1 MVDISD
7 KVLSARVAIAEGK
20 IFMDKKTIKSIE
32 DKSLPKG
39 DVLTVAKI
47 SGIQAA
53 KKTYESIPMCHQI
66 NLSFIDVSF
75 IIETD
80 CIKISAIAKTNEAT
94 GVEME
99 ALSAVS
105 NAALTI
111 YDMCK
116 SADKNM
122 SISNISLIKKT
133 GGKTSHNTNY
143 RPKVGVITLSDS
155 VFSGENQDLSGLIL
169 YNGFR
174 DSGCI
179 VEDTIILPD
188 GSEELIPTIK
198 EWSSKNVELILTTGG
213 TGLGSRDLT
222 TGIIEKIFD
231 SKLPGVEQALH
242 SYGYTKIKS
251 AMLSRLLAGVMGKTI
266 IICLPGSPGAV
277 KDALNVLIP
286 FIFHSFHMLRDEKH

>member
-7 KVLSARVAIAEGK
+7 KVLSARVARAQGK
-20 IFMDKKTIKSIE
+20 IFMDKKTIKLIK
-32 DKSLPKG
+32 DKSVSKG

-66 NLSFIDVSF
+66 NLSFVDLSF
-75 IIETD
+75 LIETD
-80 CIKISAIAKTNEAT
+80 CIIISSVAKTNEAT

-99 ALSAVS
+99 ALNAVS

-116 SADKNM
+116 SVDKNM
-122 SISNISLIKKT
+122 SIGDVSLIKKT
-133 GGKTSHNTNY
+133 GGKTSHNINY
-143 RPKVGVITLSDS
+143 RPKVGIITLSDS
-155 VFSGENQDLSGLIL
+155 VFSGKNKDLSGLIL
-169 YNGFR
+169 SNGFR

-188 GSEELIPTIK
+188 GSEELIPIIK

-242 SYGYTKIKS
+242 SYGYSKIKS

-286 FIFHSFHMLRDEKH
+286 SIFHSFHILRDEKH

>member
-1 MVDISD
+1 
-7 KVLSARVAIAEGK
+7 
-20 IFMDKKTIKSIE
+20 
-32 DKSLPKG
+32 
-39 DVLTVAKI
+39 
-47 SGIQAA
+47 
-53 KKTYESIPMCHQI
+53 
-66 NLSFIDVSF
+66 
-75 IIETD
+75 
-80 CIKISAIAKTNEAT
+80 
-94 GVEME
+94 
-99 ALSAVS
+99 
-105 NAALTI
+105 
-111 YDMCK
+111 MCK

-155 VFSGENQDLSGLIL
+155 AFSGKNKDLSGLIL
-169 YNGFR
+169 SNGFR

>member
-7 KVLSARVAIAEGK
+7 KVLSARVARAQGK
-20 IFMDKKTIKSIE
+20 IFMDKKTIKLIK
-32 DKSLPKG
+32 DKSVSKG

-66 NLSFIDVSF
+66 NLSFVDLSF
-75 IIETD
+75 LIETD
-80 CIKISAIAKTNEAT
+80 CIKISSVAKTNEAT

-116 SADKNM
+116 SVDKNM
-122 SISNISLIKKT
+122 SIGDVSLIKKT

-143 RPKVGVITLSDS
+143 RPKVGIITLSDS
-155 VFSGENQDLSGLIL
+155 VFSGKNKDLSGLIL
-169 YNGFR
+169 SEGFR

-251 AMLSRLLAGVMGKTI
+251 AML
-266 IICLPGSPGAV
+266 
-277 KDALNVLIP
+277 
-286 FIFHSFHMLRDEKH
+286 

>member
-7 KVLSARVAIAEGK
+7 KVLSARVAIAQGK

-80 CIKISAIAKTNEAT
+80 CIKINAIAKTNEAT

-169 YNGFR
+169 SNGFR

-286 FIFHSFHMLRDEKH
+286 FIFHSFHMLKDEKH

>member
-1 MVDISD
+1 
-7 KVLSARVAIAEGK
+7 
-20 IFMDKKTIKSIE
+20 
-32 DKSLPKG
+32 
-39 DVLTVAKI
+39 
-47 SGIQAA
+47 
-53 KKTYESIPMCHQI
+53 MCHQI

-122 SISNISLIKKT
+122 SISNVSLIKKT
-133 GGKTSHNTNY
+133 GGKTSHKTNY
-143 RPKVGVITLSDS
+143 RPKVGIITLSDS
-155 VFSGENQDLSGLIL
+155 AFSGENQDLSGLIL
-169 YNGFR
+169 SEGFR

-179 VEDTIILPD
+179 IEETIILPD
-188 GSEELIPTIK
+188 GSKKLIPTIK

-213 TGLGSRDLT
+213 TGLGPRDLT
-222 TGIIEKIFD
+222 TGIIEKILD

-277 KDALNVLIP
+277 KDASLTAPGDPGLSLIH
-286 FIFHSFHMLRDEKH
+286 I

>member
-7 KVLSARVAIAEGK
+7 KVLSARVARAQGK
-20 IFMDKKTIKSIE
+20 IFMDKKTIKLIK
-32 DKSLPKG
+32 DKSVSKG

-66 NLSFIDVSF
+66 NLSFIDLSF
-75 IIETD
+75 LIETD
-80 CIKISAIAKTNEAT
+80 CIIISSVAKTNEAT

-99 ALSAVS
+99 ALNAVS

-116 SADKNM
+116 SVDKNM
-122 SISNISLIKKT
+122 SIGDVSLIKKT
-133 GGKTSHNTNY
+133 GGKTSHNINY
-143 RPKVGVITLSDS
+143 RPKVGIITLSDS
-155 VFSGENQDLSGLIL
+155 VFSGKNKDLSGLIL
-169 YNGFR
+169 SNGFR

-188 GSEELIPTIK
+188 GSEELIPIIK

>member
-1 MVDISD
+1 
-7 KVLSARVAIAEGK
+7 
-20 IFMDKKTIKSIE
+20 MDKKTIKSIE

-80 CIKISAIAKTNEAT
+80 CIKINAIAKTNEAT

-169 YNGFR
+169 SNGFR

-286 FIFHSFHMLRDEKH
+286 FIFHSFHMLKDEKH

>member
-1 MVDISD
+1 MIDISD
-7 KVLSARVAIAEGK
+7 KVLSARVAIAQGK

-32 DKSLPKG
+32 NKSLSKG

-122 SISNISLIKKT
+122 SISNVCLIKKT
-133 GGKTSHNTNY
+133 GGKSSHNTNY

-155 VFSGENQDLSGLIL
+155 AFSGENQDLSGLIL
-169 YNGFR
+169 SEGFR
-174 DSGCI
+174 DSGCTI
-179 VEDTIILPD
+179 KETIILPD

-222 TGIIEKIFD
+222 TGIIEKILD

-286 FIFHSFHMLRDEKH
+286 SIFHSFHILRDEKH

>member
-1 MVDISD
+1 MIDISD
-7 KVLSARVAIAEGK
+7 KVLSARVAIAQGK

-53 KKTYESIPMCHQI
+53 KKTYDSIPMCHQI

-75 IIETD
+75 TIEAD
-80 CIKISAIAKTNEAT
+80 GIKISAIAKTNEAT

-122 SISNISLIKKT
+122 SISNVSLIKKT
-133 GGKTSHNTNY
+133 GGKTSHKTNY
-143 RPKVGVITLSDS
+143 RPKVGIITLSDS
-155 VFSGENQDLSGLIL
+155 AFSGENQDLSGLIL
-169 YNGFR
+169 SEGFR

-179 VEDTIILPD
+179 IEETIILPD
-188 GSEELIPTIK
+188 GSKKLIPIIK

-222 TGIIEKIFD
+222 TGIIEKILD

-286 FIFHSFHMLRDEKH
+286 SIFHSFHILRDEKH

>member
-7 KVLSARVAIAEGK
+7 KVLSARVAIAQGK

-66 NLSFIDVSF
+66 NLSFIDISF

-169 YNGFR
+169 SNGFR

-286 FIFHSFHMLRDEKH
+286 SIFHSFHILRDEKH

>member
-7 KVLSARVAIAEGK
+7 KVLSARVAIAQGK

-133 GGKTSHNTNY
+133 GGKTSGNTNY
-143 RPKVGVITLSDS
+143 RPKVGIITLSDS
-155 VFSGENQDLSGLIL
+155 VFSGKNKDLSGLIL
-169 YNGFR
+169 SNGFR
-174 DSGCI
+174 DSGCK

-188 GSEELIPTIK
+188 GSEELIPIIK

>member
-7 KVLSARVAIAEGK
+7 KVLSARVARAQGK
-20 IFMDKKTIKSIE
+20 IFMDKKTIKLIK
-32 DKSLPKG
+32 DKSVSKG

-66 NLSFIDVSF
+66 NLSFIDLSF
-75 IIETD
+75 LIETD
-80 CIKISAIAKTNEAT
+80 CIIISSVAKTNEAT

-99 ALSAVS
+99 ALNAVS

-116 SADKNM
+116 SVDKNM
-122 SISNISLIKKT
+122 SIGDVSLIKKT
-133 GGKTSHNTNY
+133 GGKTSHNINY
-143 RPKVGVITLSDS
+143 RPKVGIITLSDS
-155 VFSGENQDLSGLIL
+155 VFSGKNKDLSGLIL
-169 YNGFR
+169 SNGFR

-188 GSEELIPTIK
+188 GSEELIPIIK

-242 SYGYTKIKS
+242 SYGYSKIKS

-266 IICLPGSPGAV
+266 IICLPGSTGAV

>member
-7 KVLSARVAIAEGK
+7 KVLSARVARAQGK
-20 IFMDKKTIKSIE
+20 IFMDKKTIKLIK
-32 DKSLPKG
+32 DKSVSKG

-66 NLSFIDVSF
+66 NLSFVDLSF
-75 IIETD
+75 LIETD
-80 CIKISAIAKTNEAT
+80 CIKISSVAKTNEAT

-116 SADKNM
+116 SVDKNM
-122 SISNISLIKKT
+122 LIGDVSLIKKT
-133 GGKTSHNTNY
+133 GGKTSNNTNY
-143 RPKVGVITLSDS
+143 RPKVGIITLSDS
-155 VFSGENQDLSGLIL
+155 VFSGKNKDLSGLIL
-169 YNGFR
+169 SEGFR

-286 FIFHSFHMLRDEKH
+286 SIFHSFHMLRDEKH

>member
-75 IIETD
+75 IIEKD

-133 GGKTSHNTNY
+133 GGKTSHSTNY

-169 YNGFR
+169 SNGFR

-231 SKLPGVEQALH
+231 SKLP
-242 SYGYTKIKS
+242 
-251 AMLSRLLAGVMGKTI
+251 
-266 IICLPGSPGAV
+266 
-277 KDALNVLIP
+277 
-286 FIFHSFHMLRDEKH
+286 

>member
-7 KVLSARVAIAEGK
+7 KVLSARVARAQGK
-20 IFMDKKTIKSIE
+20 IFMDKKTIKLIK
-32 DKSLPKG
+32 DKSVSKG

-66 NLSFIDVSF
+66 NLSFVDLSF
-75 IIETD
+75 LIETD
-80 CIKISAIAKTNEAT
+80 CIKISSVAKTNEAT

-116 SADKNM
+116 SVDKNM
-122 SISNISLIKKT
+122 LIGDVSLIKKT
-133 GGKTSHNTNY
+133 GGKTSNNTNY
-143 RPKVGVITLSDS
+143 RPKVGIITLSDS
-155 VFSGENQDLSGLIL
+155 VFSGKNKDLSGLIL
-169 YNGFR
+169 SEGFR

-286 FIFHSFHMLRDEKH
+286 SIFHSFHILRDEKH

>member
-7 KVLSARVAIAEGK
+7 KVLSARVARAQGK
-20 IFMDKKTIKSIE
+20 IFMDKKTIKLIK
-32 DKSLPKG
+32 DKSVSKG

-66 NLSFIDVSF
+66 NLSFVDLSF
-75 IIETD
+75 LIETD
-80 CIKISAIAKTNEAT
+80 CIKISSVAKTNEAT

-116 SADKNM
+116 SVDKNM
-122 SISNISLIKKT
+122 SIGDVSLIKKT

-143 RPKVGVITLSDS
+143 RPKVGIITLSDS
-155 VFSGENQDLSGLIL
+155 VFSGKNKDLSGLIL
-169 YNGFR
+169 SEGFR

-286 FIFHSFHMLRDEKH
+286 SIFHSFHILRDEKH

>member
-1 MVDISD
+1 MIDISD
-7 KVLSARVAIAEGK
+7 KVLSARVAIAQGK

-32 DKSLPKG
+32 NKSLPKG

-66 NLSFIDVSF
+66 NLSFIDISF
-75 IIETD
+75 IIKTD

-133 GGKTSHNTNY
+133 GGKTSGNTNY
-143 RPKVGVITLSDS
+143 RPKVGIITLSDS
-155 VFSGENQDLSGLIL
+155 VFSGKNKDLSGLIL
-169 YNGFR
+169 SNGFR

-188 GSEELIPTIK
+188 GSEELIPIIK

-286 FIFHSFHMLRDEKH
+286 SIFHSFHMLRDEKH

>member
-7 KVLSARVAIAEGK
+7 KVLSARVAIAQGK

-169 YNGFR
+169 SNGFR

-286 FIFHSFHMLRDEKH
+286 SIFHSFHILRDEKH

>member
-7 KVLSARVAIAEGK
+7 KVLSARVARAQGK
-20 IFMDKKTIKSIE
+20 IFMDKKTIKLIK
-32 DKSLPKG
+32 DKSVSKG

-66 NLSFIDVSF
+66 NLSFVDLSF
-75 IIETD
+75 LIETD
-80 CIKISAIAKTNEAT
+80 CIIISSVAKTNEAT

-99 ALSAVS
+99 ALNAVS

-122 SISNISLIKKT
+122 SISNVSLIKKT

-143 RPKVGVITLSDS
+143 RPKVGIITLSDS
-155 VFSGENQDLSGLIL
+155 VFSGKNKDLSGLIL
-169 YNGFR
+169 SNGFR

>member
-7 KVLSARVAIAEGK
+7 KVLSARVARAQGK
-20 IFMDKKTIKSIE
+20 IFMDKKTIKLIK
-32 DKSLPKG
+32 DKSVSKG

-66 NLSFIDVSF
+66 NLSFVDLSF
-75 IIETD
+75 LIETD
-80 CIKISAIAKTNEAT
+80 CIIISSVAKTNEAT

-99 ALSAVS
+99 ALNAVS

-122 SISNISLIKKT
+122 SISNVSLIKKT

-143 RPKVGVITLSDS
+143 RPKVGIITLSDS
-155 VFSGENQDLSGLIL
+155 VFSGKNKDLSGLIL
-169 YNGFR
+169 SNGFR

-188 GSEELIPTIK
+188 GSEELIPIIK

-242 SYGYTKIKS
+242 SYGYSKIKS

>member
-133 GGKTSHNTNY
+133 GGKPSHSTNY

-155 VFSGENQDLSGLIL
+155 VFSGENQDLSGSIL
-169 YNGFR
+169 SNGFR

>member
-7 KVLSARVAIAEGK
+7 KVLSARVARAQGK
-20 IFMDKKTIKSIE
+20 IFMDKKTIKLIK
-32 DKSLPKG
+32 DKSVSKG

-66 NLSFIDVSF
+66 NLSFVDLSF
-75 IIETD
+75 LIETD
-80 CIKISAIAKTNEAT
+80 CIIISSVAKTNEAT

-99 ALSAVS
+99 ALNAVS

-122 SISNISLIKKT
+122 SISNVSLIKKT
-133 GGKTSHNTNY
+133 GGKTSHNINY
-143 RPKVGVITLSDS
+143 RPKVGIITLSDS
-155 VFSGENQDLSGLIL
+155 VFSGKNKDLSGLIL
-169 YNGFR
+169 SNGFR

-188 GSEELIPTIK
+188 GSEELIPIIK

>member
-7 KVLSARVAIAEGK
+7 KVLSARVARAQGK
-20 IFMDKKTIKSIE
+20 IFMDKKTIKLIK
-32 DKSLPKG
+32 DKSVSKG

-66 NLSFIDVSF
+66 NLSFVDLSF
-75 IIETD
+75 LIETD
-80 CIKISAIAKTNEAT
+80 CIIISSVAKTNEAT

-99 ALSAVS
+99 ALNAVS

-116 SADKNM
+116 SVDKNM
-122 SISNISLIKKT
+122 SIGDVSLIKKT
-133 GGKTSHNTNY
+133 GGKTSHNINY
-143 RPKVGVITLSDS
+143 RPKVGIITLSDS
-155 VFSGENQDLSGLIL
+155 VFSGKNKDLSGLIL
-169 YNGFR
+169 SNGFR

-188 GSEELIPTIK
+188 GSEELIPIIK

-213 TGLGSRDLT
+213 TGLGPRDLT

-242 SYGYTKIKS
+242 SYGYSKIKS

-286 FIFHSFHMLRDEKH
+286 SIFHSFHILRDEKH

>member
-1 MVDISD
+1 MIDISD
-7 KVLSARVAIAEGK
+7 KVLSARVAIAQGK

-122 SISNISLIKKT
+122 SISNVSLIKKT
-133 GGKTSHNTNY
+133 GGKTSHKTNY

-155 VFSGENQDLSGLIL
+155 TFSGENQDLSGLIL
-169 YNGFR
+169 SEGFR

-179 VEDTIILPD
+179 IEETIILPD

-222 TGIIEKIFD
+222 TGIIEKILD

-242 SYGYTKIKS
+242 NYGYTKIKS

-286 FIFHSFHMLRDEKH
+286 SIFHSFHILRDEKH

>member
-7 KVLSARVAIAEGK
+7 KVLSARVAIAQGK

-169 YNGFR
+169 SNGFR

-286 FIFHSFHMLRDEKH
+286 SIFHSFHMLRDEKH

>member
-7 KVLSARVAIAEGK
+7 KVLSARVAIAQGK

-75 IIETD
+75 IIETN
-80 CIKISAIAKTNEAT
+80 CIKIRAIAKTNEAT

-133 GGKTSHNTNY
+133 GGKTSHSTNY

-169 YNGFR
+169 SNGFR

>member
-7 KVLSARVAIAEGK
+7 KVLSARVARAQGK
-20 IFMDKKTIKSIE
+20 IFMDKKTIKLIK
-32 DKSLPKG
+32 DKSVSKG

-66 NLSFIDVSF
+66 NLSFVDLSF
-75 IIETD
+75 LIETD
-80 CIKISAIAKTNEAT
+80 CIKISSVAKTNEAT

-116 SADKNM
+116 SVDKNM
-122 SISNISLIKKT
+122 LIGDVSLIKKT
-133 GGKTSHNTNY
+133 GGKTSNNTNY
-143 RPKVGVITLSDS
+143 RPKVGIITLSDS
-155 VFSGENQDLSGLIL
+155 VFSGKNKDLSGLIL
-169 YNGFR
+169 SDGFR

-286 FIFHSFHMLRDEKH
+286 SIFHSFHILRDEKH

>member
-7 KVLSARVAIAEGK
+7 KVLSARVARAQGK
-20 IFMDKKTIKSIE
+20 IFMDKKTIKLIK
-32 DKSLPKG
+32 DKSVSKG

-66 NLSFIDVSF
+66 NLSFVDLSF
-75 IIETD
+75 LIETD
-80 CIKISAIAKTNEAT
+80 CIIISSVAKTNEAT

-99 ALSAVS
+99 ALNAVS

-122 SISNISLIKKT
+122 SISNVSLIKKT

-143 RPKVGVITLSDS
+143 RPKVGIITLSDS
-155 VFSGENQDLSGLIL
+155 VFSGKNKDLSGLIL
-169 YNGFR
+169 SEGFR

-198 EWSSKNVELILTTGG
+198 EWSSKNIELILTTGG

-286 FIFHSFHMLRDEKH
+286 SIFHSFHILRDEKH

>member
-7 KVLSARVAIAEGK
+7 KVLSARVAIAQGK

-80 CIKISAIAKTNEAT
+80 CIKINAIAKTNEAT

-155 VFSGENQDLSGLIL
+155 IFSGENQDLSGLIL
-169 YNGFR
+169 SNGFR

>member
-7 KVLSARVAIAEGK
+7 KVLSARVAIAQGK

-116 SADKNM
+116 S
-122 SISNISLIKKT
+122 ISKKIVIKDMELISKK
-133 GGKTSHNTNY
+133 GGK
-143 RPKVGVITLSDS
+143 SD
-155 VFSGENQDLSGLIL
+155 
-169 YNGFR
+169 Y
-174 DSGCI
+174 
-179 VEDTIILPD
+179 
-188 GSEELIPTIK
+188 IK
-198 EWSSKNVELILTTGG
+198 N
-213 TGLGSRDLT
+213 D
-222 TGIIEKIFD
+222 
-231 SKLPGVEQALH
+231 
-242 SYGYTKIKS
+242 
-251 AMLSRLLAGVMGKTI
+251 
-266 IICLPGSPGAV
+266 
-277 KDALNVLIP
+277 
-286 FIFHSFHMLRDEKH
+286 